1 MQISIFEYDIQ
12 QVRDGLLS
20 DFLRIARHYQRFRAD
35 NPVQYRHMAIT
46 EMQQYAGQLK
56 SHPAY
61 RHFCDKFHLDYD
73 KFIDNILQQAIMQLL
88 HK

>member
-20 DFLRIARHYQRFRAD
+20 DFLRIARRYQLFRAD
-35 NPVQYRHMAIT
+35 NPVQYRHLAIT
-46 EMQQYAGQLK
+46 EMQQYAGQLNA
-56 SHPAY
+56 HPAY

-73 KFIDNILQQAIMQLL
+73 EFIDNILQQAVKQLL
-88 HK
+88 HI

>member
-1 MQISIFEYDIQ
+1 MILQ
-12 QVRDGLLS
+12 
-20 DFLRIARHYQRFRAD
+20 AD
-35 NPVQYRHMAIT
+35 NPVQYRHLAIT

-61 RHFCDKFHLDYD
+61 RRFCDKFHLDYD

>member
-20 DFLRIARHYQRFRAD
+20 DFLCIARRYQRFQAD
-35 NPVQYRHMAIT
+35 NPVQYRHLAIT

-56 SHPAY
+56 DHPIY

-73 KFIDNILQQAIMQLL
+73 EFINNILQQAVKQLL
-88 HK
+88 PV

>member
-20 DFLRIARHYQRFRAD
+20 DYLHIARRHQLFQAD
-35 NPVQYRHMAIT
+35 NPVQHRHLAIT

-61 RHFCDKFHLDYD
+61 RRFCDKFHLDYD
-73 KFIDNILQQAIMQLL
+73 EFIDNILQQAVKQLL
-88 HK
+88 PV

>member
-1 MQISIFEYDIQ
+1 MEWAQYNTGLNSKRAIVFNLSKLWGSLQ
-12 QVRDGLLS
+12 TCPRDS
-20 DFLRIARHYQRFRAD
+20 
-35 NPVQYRHMAIT
+35 

-61 RHFCDKFHLDYD
+61 RNFCDKFHLDYD
-73 KFIDNILQQAIMQLL
+73 EFIDNILQQAIMQLL